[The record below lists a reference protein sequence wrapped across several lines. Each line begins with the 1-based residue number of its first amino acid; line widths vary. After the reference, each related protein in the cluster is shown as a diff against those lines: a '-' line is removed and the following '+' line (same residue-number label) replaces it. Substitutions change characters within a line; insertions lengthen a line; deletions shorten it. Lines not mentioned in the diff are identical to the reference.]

1 MTQQPSL
8 SPKPLFNP
16 KAGID
21 PKRRRLI
28 GGETTNL
35 MMLSNNKYRWTF
47 PLYKTMMQNF
57 WIPEE
62 ISLGQD
68 KLHYERLEDAE
79 RDAFDRIISF
89 LVFLDS
95 LQTVNLPNINDY
107 VTLPEVNLLLN
118 IQTYQEALH
127 SQSYGY
133 ILESVVGA
141 GRQQDIYEIAVTDP
155 FLLKRNSF
163 IAGCYQEF
171 IDAQS
176 PQGFVKVMMA
186 NYILEGIYFYA
197 GFSFFYNLARF
208 GRLTGVGTEIKYINR
223 DELTHLSL
231 FQNMFREIRNEEPQ
245 LFTPA
250 LEEELREMM
259 RTAVEHEIEW
269 GLYAI
274 GDRIQGLNSRL
285 IEDYIKYLS
294 NFRLEALGLE
304 PLYPENS
311 EDPLP
316 FIRQFTQFN
325 QTKTDFFEEKVI
337 NYAKGGGDL
346 QLDELNDLDL

>member
-1 MTQQPSL
+1 MQTL
-8 SPKPLFNP
+8 NPKALFNP
-16 KAGID
+16 DADTRESG
-21 PKRRRLI
+21 RTLI

-35 MMLSNNKYRWTF
+35 MMLSNNKYRWSF

-68 KLHYERLEDAE
+68 KLHYDRLEPAE
-79 RDAFDRIISF
+79 RETFDKVISF

-95 LQTVNLPNINDY
+95 LQTVNLPNINEY

-133 ILESVVGA
+133 ILESIVGA
-141 GRQQDIYEIAVTDP
+141 QRQREIYEIAIKDP
-155 FLLKRNSF
+155 YLLRRNRY
-163 IAGCYQEF
+163 IADCYQEF
-171 IDAQS
+171 IDEQTEK
-176 PQGFVKVMMA
+176 GFAKVMMA

-208 GRLTGVGTEIKYINR
+208 GKMTGVGTEIKYINR
-223 DELTHLSL
+223 DELTHLAL
-231 FQNMFREIRNEEPQ
+231 FQNMFRELRSECPGI
-245 LFTPA
+245 FTPA
-250 LEEELREMM
+250 FEEELRDMM
-259 RTAVEHEIEW
+259 RRAVAHEIEW
-269 GLYAI
+269 GEYAF
-274 GDRIQGLNSRL
+274 GDRIQGLNSGL
-285 IEDYIKYLS
+285 IRDYIRYLS
-294 NFRLEALGLE
+294 NFRLEAIGLT
-304 PLYPENS
+304 PLYPEEV

-337 NYAKGGGDL
+337 NYAKGGS
-346 QLDELNDLDL
+346 DLDLDALDDFEL